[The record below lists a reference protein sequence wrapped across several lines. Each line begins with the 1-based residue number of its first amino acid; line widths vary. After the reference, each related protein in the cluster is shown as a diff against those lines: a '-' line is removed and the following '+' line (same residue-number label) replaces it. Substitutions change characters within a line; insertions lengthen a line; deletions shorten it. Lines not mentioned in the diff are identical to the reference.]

1 LKQFISECKK
11 QAIPITETGFDDYLA
26 DESRFRGHASAL
38 VRACEIRHVVETVRL
53 GAKYGIRLTVVAGK
67 TSLTGAPVPLGG
79 VIIDLAGLDSIDP
92 YDPSVVGPGAVLKR
106 YRDHVDSQGLFYPPD
121 PTSADSCSIGGNV
134 ACNASGALSYLYGP
148 TRDYIR
154 GLKIVLPT
162 GNLLDIDRG
171 VVTSAAGLFHIPG
184 DLLIG
189 DSPQE
194 LTIPWTWWICSSVVK
209 AFWE

>member
-1 LKQFISECKK
+1 M
-11 QAIPITETGFDDYLA
+11 A
-26 DESRFRGHASAL
+26 
-38 VRACEIRHVVETVRL
+38 V
-53 GAKYGIRLTVVAGK
+53 KYGVRLTVVSGK

-92 YDPSVVGPGAVLKR
+92 DDPSVVGPGTVLKR
-106 YRDHVDSQGLFYPPD
+106 YRDYVDSQGLFYPPD
-121 PTSADSCSIGGNV
+121 PTSADSCTIGGNV

-171 VVTSAAGLFHIPG
+171 VVTSAAGQFNIPR

-194 LTIPWTWWICSSVVK
+194 LTIPVPTRGSRPWSVCKSSAGLYSSEPMDLVDLFIGSEGILGIVVEVRTK
-209 AFWE
+209 LLPRRNPYFALDALYGQS